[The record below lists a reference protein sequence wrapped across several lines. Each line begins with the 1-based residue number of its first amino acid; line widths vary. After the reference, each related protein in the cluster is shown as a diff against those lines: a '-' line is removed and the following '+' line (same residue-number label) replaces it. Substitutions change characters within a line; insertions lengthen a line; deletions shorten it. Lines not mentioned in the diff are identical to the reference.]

1 MFSITWNPN
10 TIRSFQLSFPTV
22 TVPIEEIRGIVE
34 ANFIHW
40 SDGKHSGFNKIN
52 AIKELRG
59 HFQLQTNKYYVM
71 YGNTNL
77 KIGLR
82 EAKEMIEAVY
92 EEGIEAGN
100 YRGNHES
107 VSRPEPAVPYD
118 LDGDTD
124 EQSVDDLPF

>member
-82 EAKEMIEAVY
+82 EAKEMIAATILDKNRERLVM
-92 EEGIEAGN
+92 GN
-100 YRGNHES
+100 CGPVVHDIRLT
-107 VSRPEPAVPYD
+107 PAD
-118 LDGDTD
+118 QIWNCG
-124 EQSVDDLPF
+124 